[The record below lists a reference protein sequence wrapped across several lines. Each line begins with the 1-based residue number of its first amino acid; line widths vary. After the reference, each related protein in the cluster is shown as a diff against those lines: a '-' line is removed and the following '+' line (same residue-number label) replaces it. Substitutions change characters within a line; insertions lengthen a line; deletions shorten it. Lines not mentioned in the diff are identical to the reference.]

1 MITWQCKTVGAHLL
15 IGSPDLAAHQ
25 PFDID
30 NWCEKWAYR
39 LQDVDTKVLIVHQLA
54 IECLNEIPVE
64 HIAAA
69 WAANMTIIV
78 LDDEGMPTSLTE
90 INSILDQLCAL
101 GIPYHRMMIWSDAG
115 PQSGAKIAS
124 GQSLAAFSIPDTTR
138 VATYGQEISHH
149 WIMLARVP
157 RRHRVIAACEIIDR
171 GLQSLG
177 HMSCGSGGYEDYTY
191 GPGEFQLVPARLRP
205 MFPIYL
211 DGPVAHS
218 DMAIHTNS
226 VLHPAVTGAF
236 VQLVCESNWEDPD
249 TAVSGRWKTMQL
261 SEKSSK
267 PLLLGQL
274 FILNSAAG
282 TVAALRDLGF
292 DCFDDVIDH
301 AYDSETD
308 ALLRVSKTVDQLQ
321 LICAKPLTYW
331 QQWRKENTSRL
342 LRNRQLF
349 LDIARDLP
357 TIHRHRFQQAIKH
370 IDTQQQQS

>member
-1 MITWQCKTVGAHLL
+1 MIAWQCKTVGGHKL
-15 IGSPDLAAHQ
+15 IGSPDLAVHQ
-25 PFDID
+25 PFDIE

-39 LQDVDTKVLIVHQLA
+39 LQDLDTKVLIVHQLA
-54 IECLNEIPVE
+54 IECLNEIPLD

-69 WAANMTIIV
+69 WAANTTIIV
-78 LDDEGMPTSLTE
+78 LDDEGMATSLPE
-90 INSILDQLCAL
+90 ISNILDQLCEL
-101 GIPYHRMMIWSDAG
+101 GIPYHLMMIWSDSGQQA
-115 PQSGAKIAS
+115 GAKIAS

-138 VATYGQEISHH
+138 VATYSQEISHH

-249 TAVSGRWKTMQL
+249 TSISGRWKTMQL

-331 QQWRKENTSRL
+331 QQWRSKNESRL

-349 LDIARDLP
+349 LDIALDLP

-370 IDTQQQQS
+370 IDTRQ